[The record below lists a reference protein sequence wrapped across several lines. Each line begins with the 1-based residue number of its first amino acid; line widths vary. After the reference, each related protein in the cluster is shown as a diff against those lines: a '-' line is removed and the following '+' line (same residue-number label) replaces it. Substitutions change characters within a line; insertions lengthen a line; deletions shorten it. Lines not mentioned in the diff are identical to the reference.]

1 MHSTLA
7 TRNSQLATRNYIMS
21 FITIENV
28 HKTYKTGASEVH
40 ALNGVSLQIEKGE
53 HVAIMGKSGS
63 GKSTLLHVLAGL
75 TRFDS
80 GTISIDG
87 NSVGAMSDAALTRFR
102 REKIGLIFQAF
113 NLIPTLTAEENILLP
128 LIAGGKTDFDKER
141 LEMLLTRLEIA
152 DRRAHR
158 PDALSGGE
166 QQRVAVARAL
176 MSPTD
181 ILLADEPTGNLD
193 TDNSMKLCQI
203 LKELCKDQGRTLLV
217 VTHEKEVAAFADRVI
232 TLKDGKIENESVNN

>member
-1 MHSTLA
+1 MP
-7 TRNSQLATRNYIMS
+7 

-87 NSVGAMSDAALTRFR
+87 NSVGTMSDAAMTRFR

-152 DRRAHR
+152 DRRSHR

>member
-1 MHSTLA
+1 
-7 TRNSQLATRNYIMS
+7 MS

-28 HKTYKTGASEVH
+28 YKTYKTGASEVR

-80 GTISIDG
+80 GNISIDG

-152 DRRAHR
+152 DRRSHR

-232 TLKDGKIENESVNN
+232 TLKDGAIENESVNN

>member
-1 MHSTLA
+1 
-7 TRNSQLATRNYIMS
+7 MS
-21 FITIENV
+21 FISIENV
-28 HKTYKTGASEVH
+28 YKTYKTGASEVH

-80 GTISIDG
+80 GNISIDE
-87 NSVGAMSDAALTRFR
+87 NSVSAMSDAALTRFR

-128 LIAGGKTDFDKER
+128 LIAGGKTNFDKDR

-152 DRRAHR
+152 DRRSHR

-193 TDNSMKLCQI
+193 SANSMKLCQI

-217 VTHEKEVAAFADRVI
+217 VTHENEVAAFADRVI

>member
-1 MHSTLA
+1 M
-7 TRNSQLATRNYIMS
+7 

-28 HKTYKTGASEVH
+28 YKTYKTGASEVH

-80 GTISIDG
+80 GSISIDG
-87 NSVGAMSDAALTRFR
+87 NSVSAMSDAALTRFR

-128 LIAGGKTDFDKER
+128 LIAGGKKDIDKDR

-152 DRRAHR
+152 DRRSHR

-217 VTHEKEVAAFADRVI
+217 VTHENEVAAFADRVI

>member
-1 MHSTLA
+1 
-7 TRNSQLATRNYIMS
+7 MS
-21 FITIENV
+21 FISIENV
-28 HKTYKTGASEVH
+28 YKTYKTGASEVH

-80 GTISIDG
+80 GTITIDG
-87 NSVGAMSDAALTRFR
+87 NSVSAMSDAALTRFR

-128 LIAGGKTDFDKER
+128 LIAGGKRDIDKDR

-152 DRRAHR
+152 DRRSHR

-193 TDNSMKLCQI
+193 SANSMKLCQI

-217 VTHEKEVAAFADRVI
+217 VTHENEVAAFADRVI

>member
-1 MHSTLA
+1 
-7 TRNSQLATRNYIMS
+7 MS

-80 GTISIDG
+80 GTITIDG
-87 NSVGAMSDAALTRFR
+87 NSVGAMSDAALTKFR

-128 LIAGGKTDFDKER
+128 LIAGGKKDIDKER

-152 DRRAHR
+152 DRRSHR